1 MNVSAAVHL
10 NRSDLPGWY
19 GKLPGMG
26 DFAQRRLPE
35 QFRSVWDNWLQAG
48 LFELQ
53 SRQPDWVERYLE
65 SPVWFF
71 VLGPQLA
78 GPSAWLGVMMPSV
91 DSAGRYFPLT
101 LAIELAGRQGAADWA
116 REWWELSAQVAIAAL
131 ESDLDAN
138 RFELALQEAFGGNA
152 TGASMP
158 AGAALQL
165 PSAGQSVWRVH
176 PGDESPPSMVW
187 SGLPRAASFDA
198 LFGCGADRARASEA
212 SR

>member
-10 NRSDLPGWY
+10 SRSDLPGWY

-71 VLGPQLA
+71 SLKTSWRRGPRM
-78 GPSAWLGVMMPSV
+78 SASTSSV
-91 DSAGRYFPLT
+91 R
-101 LAIELAGRQGAADWA
+101 
-116 REWWELSAQVAIAAL
+116 
-131 ESDLDAN
+131 
-138 RFELALQEAFGGNA
+138 
-152 TGASMP
+152 
-158 AGAALQL
+158 
-165 PSAGQSVWRVH
+165 
-176 PGDESPPSMVW
+176 PPSW
-187 SGLPRAASFDA
+187 ASATARLAAQ
-198 LFGCGADRARASEA
+198 
-212 SR
+212 